1 MDKRTMIIISVGVM
15 GIFVIILG
23 IWLVF
28 FNSGRDQGANVLAP
42 VPSKPSLEG
51 LPQAGLQ
58 DGTSGT
64 VQQSQSQ
71 GGLAVSGTRGSISD
85 LPQLGDEGAQIGNV
99 SDVAQGGYTAI
110 TPTTPSGSFQ
120 NIAISGDGSVRYYDQ
135 SKGQFVEV
143 SLDQKTQYLSQD
155 AFPSAKQVVWSQ
167 SGDKAVVEFP
177 DGYNIIYDFA
187 HDKQVT
193 LPKEAEGFSFSPS
206 SQEVAYKMMTTDFW
220 QNWLAVSSTDGES
233 IQNVEHL
240 GDNGV
245 LVRVD
250 WSPNNQ
256 VIAFYTKGET
266 GDTQKI
272 YPLGK
277 NQENLPALRVAG
289 RGFEEV
295 WAPTGDKLLYSVR
308 SETTNHN
315 PTLWITDA
323 RPETMGENNVPLYVQ
338 TWAEKCVFR
347 SNGESV
353 ICAVP
358 QELPQGSGLFPEL
371 AKKIPE
377 DFYEIDIFTGKT
389 TLLAKPV
396 GAPPGLKATDLHI
409 SSDGKDLIFRD
420 STLGGVYRMG
430 LE

>member
-1 MDKRTMIIISVGVM
+1 MADKRTLFIIAGGILMVVMIL
-15 GIFVIILG
+15 LG
-23 IWLVF
+23 LWFVF
-28 FNSGRDQGANVLAP
+28 FKGEETVVVIPESSLREQGTLTPAQTGQGGRVTQGGVAD
-42 VPSKPSLEG
+42 PSM
-51 LPQAGLQ
+51 LPTDTG
-58 DGTSGT
+58 
-64 VQQSQSQ
+64 SQS
-71 GGLAVSGTRGSISD
+71 GGLSD
-85 LPQLGDEGAQIGNV
+85 LPQIGEEGANTA
-99 SDVAQGGYTAI
+99 STVAQGGYTAI

-120 NIAISGDGSVRYYDQ
+120 NISISGDGSVRYYDQ
-135 SKGQFVEV
+135 TKGQFVEV
-143 SLDQKTQYLSQD
+143 GLNQKTTYLSQD

-187 HDKQVT
+187 NEKQVT

-220 QNWLAVSSTDGES
+220 QNWLAISSTDGES

-240 GDNGV
+240 GDNGA

-266 GDTQKI
+266 ADTQKI

-308 SETTNHN
+308 SENTNHN

-338 TWAEKCVFR
+338 TWAEKCVFK

-371 AKKIPE
+371 AAKIQE
-377 DFYEIDIFTGKT
+377 DFYEIDIYTGKT

-396 GAPPGLKATDLHI
+396 GAPPGFKAADLHL
-409 SSDGKDLIFRD
+409 SADGSTLVFRD
-420 STLGGVYRMG
+420 STLGGVYQMR